1 MLEMETGRDRLK
13 RHARGFFLSQ
23 SNDWA
28 DLVVRFTTDG
38 MKKYIYIAFVFFLGV
53 LIGTPGCKKEHQSM
67 NQGVIVGWNDG
78 ACVTC
83 GGFYINTSN
92 DTIRDSTSY
101 YVLNWTDAVLS
112 VINQYSAQYHRN
124 HLPIYISFDSQP
136 VSLNVPG
143 APANW
148 IRVTAIQSR

>member
-1 MLEMETGRDRLK
+1 MESGFGRRNEVKTVFFRFFEPKQRLG
-13 RHARGFFLSQ
+13 GFGSQ
-23 SNDWA
+23 VNI
-28 DLVVRFTTDG
+28 THC
-38 MKKYIYIAFVFFLGV
+38 MKKSIYIAFVVLLGV
-53 LIGTPGCKKEHQSM
+53 LIGTPGCKKEHQLM

-101 YVLNWTDAVLS
+101 YVLNWPDAVLS
-112 VINQYSAQYHRN
+112 VINQYSAQYHKN